1 MITRPKNKG
10 GLGVKDLIKMN
21 ISLLCKWWWKIESG
35 EGLWQVIARKNIRLE
50 KGINKLK
57 YNPVN
62 SPVWNSLIKIKELY
76 LAGRKIVIGNGKDT
90 DFWRDPA
97 NSPLLNFR
105 SEFKLL

>member
-1 MITRPKNKG
+1 LASDSQEKY
-10 GLGVKDLIKMN
+10 
-21 ISLLCKWWWKIESG
+21 KIRG
-35 EGLWQVIARKNIRLE
+35 
-50 KGINKLK
+50 GINKLK
-57 YNPVN
+57 YNPAN

-76 LAGRKIVIGNGKDT
+76 LAGRKVVIGNGKDT